1 MNNSLLSHINYI
13 SRFTQT
19 ALCIAMTALL
29 VAYVPCALAA
39 KKPEQ
44 SKQNSKQNLSD
55 VQERLESLKKE
66 LDNSQEAHKDAADA
80 LKESEVAISV
90 ANKKLFDINHQ
101 QQQNKKTLTQLQA
114 DSIATNQNLSQQ
126 QKILSSQL
134 YQQYIHGQQSYVQMI
149 LQSEHPSTIARDVHY
164 FSYIAKARAAL
175 ISKMQDNLSKLNK
188 LNDETASALKKVV
201 ELKQKKIEER
211 RALETQKLAKSK
223 VVSTLSQQIAA
234 QRSEIKKLARDEKR
248 LSELVQ
254 RLARII
260 PPKHKNIPSKNTA
273 NNQTTK
279 KNTPSNTT
287 NNTDVVEVIK
297 QPRQTIANNTTP
309 SNEFTGTNFA
319 ALKGKLRLP
328 VRGDVTNRFGAS
340 REDSGISWK
349 GLFIKASEGAEVKSV
364 ANGRVVFSDWLRG
377 FGNLIIV
384 DHGDGYMS
392 LYGNNQAV
400 LKQVG
405 DSVRAGDAIA
415 SVGNSGGN
423 ETNGLYYELRR
434 QSKPFDPLSWSSVN

>member
-1 MNNSLLSHINYI
+1 MNNPLLSHIHYI

-19 ALCIAMTALL
+19 ALCIALTALL
-29 VAYVPCALAA
+29 ASHMPCALAA
-39 KKPEQ
+39 KKSEQ

-175 ISKMQDNLSKLNK
+175 ISKMQGNLTKLNK
-188 LNDETASALKKVV
+188 LNDETASALKKVA

-234 QRSEIKKLARDEKR
+234 QRSEIKKLTRDEKR

-260 PPKHKNIPSKNTA
+260 PPKPKNIPSKNTA
-273 NNQTTK
+273 K

-287 NNTDVVEVIK
+287 NNTDVVEDTK
-297 QPRQTIANNTTP
+297 QPRQTISNNTTP

>member
-1 MNNSLLSHINYI
+1 MKKQSPAWGRLTHAALCAALVLLSHTPDV
-13 SRFTQT
+13 F
-19 ALCIAMTALL
+19 
-29 VAYVPCALAA
+29 AA
-39 KKPEQ
+39 KKIEQ
-44 SKQNSKQNLSD
+44 SKQNLSD

-66 LDNSQEAHKDAADA
+66 LDSSQEAHKDAADA
-80 LKESEVAISV
+80 LKESEVAISI
-90 ANKKLFDINHQ
+90 ANKKLFDINQ
-101 QQQNKKTLTQLQA
+101 EQQQNKKTLTKLQA
-114 DSIATNQNLSQQ
+114 DSIAANQALSQQ
-126 QKILSSQL
+126 QKLLSSQL
-134 YQQYIHGQQSYVQMI
+134 YQQYIHGEQSYIQMI

-175 ISKMQDNLSKLNK
+175 ISKMQGNLTKINHLN
-188 LNDETASALKKVV
+188 NETASALKEVV

-211 RALETQKLAKSK
+211 RALQSQKLAKSK

-234 QRSEIKKLARDEKR
+234 QRGEIKKLSRDEKR

-254 RLARII
+254 RLARAI
-260 PPKHKNIPSKNTA
+260 PPKPKKPPSKNIA
-273 NNQTTK
+273 GNQATK
-279 KNTPSNTT
+279 KNNASPASN
-287 NNTDVVEVIK
+287 NNEVVEDSKPPK
-297 QPRQTIANNTTP
+297 QVIANNATP
-309 SNEFTGTNFA
+309 SNEFAGANFA

-328 VRGDVTNRFGAS
+328 VRGDVTNRFGAN

-349 GLFIKASEGAEVKSV
+349 GLFIRASEGAEVKSV
-364 ANGRVVFSDWLRG
+364 ANGRVVFADWLRG

-405 DSVRAGDAIA
+405 DTVRAGDVIA
-415 SVGNSGGN
+415 AVGNSGGN

-434 QSKPFDPLSWSSVN
+434 QSRPFDPLSWSSVN